1 MLEDKDLKSVQMARN
16 LIKKAKKAQKLLA
29 KYSQNEIDEL
39 VFELAETAR
48 KNAKKLA
55 ELAVEDTGMGV
66 IEDKLSK
73 NLLASAELWK
83 YIKDMKTVGII
94 KEDKEKMI
102 TEVASPMGV
111 IAALVPSTNPTSTV
125 IYKTLISIKSANAIV
140 FSPHPAAAKCIK
152 KTVEVLKNRLEDLA
166 APAGLIGCLDLVS
179 LDGTE
184 ELMTHQDVSLILAT
198 GGSAMVSAAYSS
210 GTPALGVGPG
220 NVPVFIER
228 SADLKKAVKKIMQSK
243 TFDNGTICASE
254 QSVVV
259 EECIKKEVVELFE
272 KEDAYFL
279 NEAETK
285 KIEAVIQKSSG
296 SFNAAIAGQSA
307 LKIAS
312 LAGVAVPKTCRV
324 LISELEGVGKEYP
337 FSREK
342 LSPLL
347 GFYTVENWEKGCQK
361 CVEILNYGGLGH
373 SLGIHSN
380 DEEVIKAFALEKPI
394 SRILVN
400 TPTALGATGATTNL
414 APSMTLGCGAKG
426 GNATSD
432 NISPLNLID
441 RKRIAY
447 GVKNVEAHSRGR
459 NNDSQVKSNE
469 QEEIEMIIDKVIEKL
484 SQNKFRRNK

>member
-16 LIKKAKKAQKLLA
+16 LIKKAKKAQKKLA

-39 VFELAETAR
+39 VFELAEAAR
-48 KNAKKLA
+48 KSARELA

-66 IEDKLSK
+66 VEDKVSK
-73 NLLASAELWK
+73 NLLASVELWE

-94 KEDKEKMI
+94 SEDKEKMI

-111 IAALVPSTNPTSTV
+111 ITALVPSTNPTSTV
-125 IYKTLISIKSANAIV
+125 IYKALISLKSANAVI
-140 FSPHPAAAKCIK
+140 FSPHPSARECIK
-152 KTVEVLKNRLEDLA
+152 KTVDILNDKLEELG
-166 APAGLIGCLDLVS
+166 APDGLIGCLDLVS
-179 LDGTE
+179 LEGTE

-228 SADLKKAVKKIMQSK
+228 SADLKNAVRRIMQSK

-259 EECIKKEVVELFE
+259 EKCIKEEVIELFK

-279 NEAETK
+279 NESETEK
-285 KIEAVIQKSSG
+285 VEKVIQKQNG
-296 SFNAAIAGQSA
+296 GLNAAIVGQSA
-307 LKIAS
+307 LKIAQM
-312 LAGVAVPKTCRV
+312 AGLDVPEDCRV
-324 LISELEGVGKEYP
+324 LVSETAGVGRDYP

-347 GFYTVENWEKGCQK
+347 GFYTVENWEEGCAQ
-361 CVEILNYGGLGH
+361 CIEILNYGGLGH
-373 SLGIHSN
+373 SLGIHSQ
-380 DEEVIKAFALEKPI
+380 DEDIIKAFALEKPT

-400 TPTALGATGATTNL
+400 TPTALGATGGTTNL

-447 GVKNVEAHSRGR
+447 GVKDIETKSEKTVA
-459 NNDSQVKSNE
+459 DSQVKSSGNE
-469 QEEIEMIIDKVIEKL
+469 ELEIIVDKILEKL
-484 SQNKFRRNK
+484 NQK

>member
-1 MLEDKDLKSVQMARN
+1 MLEDRDLKSVQMARN
-16 LIKKAKKAQKLLA
+16 LIKKAKKAQKKLV
-29 KYSQNEIDEL
+29 KYSQKEINDL
-39 VFELAETAR
+39 VFELAEAAR
-48 KNAKKLA
+48 QNAQSLA
-55 ELAVEDTGMGV
+55 EIAVDDTGMGIV
-66 IEDKLSK
+66 EDKVSK
-73 NLLASAELWK
+73 NLLASAELWE

-94 KEDKEKMI
+94 SEDKEKMI

-111 IAALVPSTNPTSTV
+111 ITALVPSTNPTSTV
-125 IYKTLISIKSANAIV
+125 IYKALISLKSANSIV
-140 FSPHPAAAKCIK
+140 FSPHPAARECIK
-152 KTVEVLKNRLEDLA
+152 KTVEVLNNRLEELG
-166 APAGLIGCLDLVS
+166 APEGLIGCLYIVS
-179 LDGTE
+179 LEGTQ
-184 ELMTHQDVSLILAT
+184 ELMAHQDVSLILAT

-228 SADLKKAVKKIMQSK
+228 SADLPKAVKRIMQSK

-259 EECIKKEVVELFE
+259 ESCIKEEVVELFK
-272 KEDAYFL
+272 KENAYFL
-279 NEAETK
+279 DEEETK
-285 KIEAVIQKSSG
+285 KVENVIQKADG
-296 SFNAAIAGQSA
+296 SLNAAIVGQSA
-307 LKIAS
+307 LKIAAM
-312 LAGVAVPKTCRV
+312 AGLEVPADCRV
-324 LISELEGVGKEYP
+324 LISETGGVGRDYP

-347 GFYTVENWEKGCQK
+347 GFYTVENWEEGCDQ
-361 CVEILNYGGLGH
+361 CIEILNYGGLGH

-380 DEEVIKAFALEKPI
+380 NEDIIKAFALEKPT

-400 TPTALGATGATTNL
+400 TPTALGATGGTTNL

-447 GVKNVEAHSRGR
+447 GVKDLETHSGGK
-459 NNDSQVKSNE
+459 NNDSQVKNE
-469 QEEIEMIIDKVIEKL
+469 SDDNQEIEIIIDKVLEKL
-484 SQNKFRRNK
+484 NQK